1 MRQSA
6 RVSAR
11 LPHARTVPSGNSA
24 LHPHVCETLDL
35 LGEFVAARLSRR
47 EAAADPRPG
56 ADGRA
61 GRDACGTGPR

>member
-1 MRQSA
+1 MRRSA

-11 LPHARTVPSGNSA
+11 ILDARTVPSGTPA

-35 LGEFVAARLSRR
+35 LAEFVAARLSRG
-47 EAAADPRPG
+47 AAAAGPRPG

-61 GRDACGTGPR
+61 GGDARGTGEP